1 MKQADHSSVHRQ
13 LDLIVRSERGRLIAG
28 LVRHLG
34 GSRLDL
40 AEDVAQEAVLKAIAV
55 WPYQGVPENPR
66 AWLTRVA
73 RNKAIDRLRR
83 EKREVALPPV
93 EASEARSETETALF
107 SPVADEELQ
116 LICLC
121 CHPDLKEMDR
131 LALTVKIVSGFTARE
146 VAEVFLLSESALA
159 QRLVRSK
166 RKLRMLNPRVNEPLS
181 AFEVKARLPTVLKV
195 VYLMF
200 ALAYAPRS
208 GADLV
213 LADLALEAVRLARE
227 LARTRPT
234 AMPEAD
240 ALAALL
246 CLQASRFSARLDN
259 DGEVVL
265 LRDQDR
271 TLWNPELVESGMR
284 HLARSTAAGTVSRY
298 HLEAGIAAAHATA
311 PSWEETDWPAIGRYY
326 KMLEE
331 RVDSPVVSIN
341 ASVAQ
346 ALSGDGVGALRRLDR
361 LRDNPNLKSYGP
373 YHIARAEVLSQL
385 QRLDEAAAAFDRAIA
400 CGVSTP
406 VERLL
411 ERRLATCL

>member
-1 MKQADHSSVHRQ
+1 MKSEVSRDVHHQ
-13 LDLIVRSERGRLIAG
+13 LDLIVRSERGRLVGG
-28 LVRHLG
+28 LVRYLG

-55 WPYQGVPENPR
+55 WPYQGIPEKPR

-83 EKREVALPPV
+83 EGREVALPDTDERP
-93 EASEARSETETALF
+93 ASDAADDVLLN
-107 SPVADEELQ
+107 PVADQELQ

-121 CHPDLKEMDR
+121 CHPELKELDR

-146 VAEVFLLSESALA
+146 VAQVFLIAESTLA

-166 RKLRMLNPRVNEPLS
+166 RRLRTLRRRVDEPLS
-181 AFEVKARLPTVLKV
+181 EFEVRARLATVLKV

-200 ALAYAPRS
+200 ALAYAPRT
-208 GADLV
+208 GRDLV
-213 LADLALEAVRLARE
+213 LLDLAGEAVRLARE
-227 LARTRPT
+227 LAHSKTT
-234 AMPEAD
+234 ATPEAH

-246 CLQASRFSARLDN
+246 CLQASRFAARQDKE
-259 DGEVVL
+259 GEVVL

-271 TLWNPELVESGMR
+271 TLWDRELIDLGLQ
-284 HLARSTAAGTVSRY
+284 HLARSTSAGAVSRY

-311 PSWEETDWPAIGRYY
+311 PGWDRTDWNAIVQYY
-326 KMLEE
+326 RLLEDQ
-331 RVDSPVVSIN
+331 VDSPVVKIN

-346 ALSGDGVGALRRLDR
+346 AQTGDGAGALQQLDS
-361 LRDNPNLKSYGP
+361 LQGESSLQSYGP
-373 YHIARAEVLSQL
+373 YHIARAEVLHQL
-385 QRLDEAAAAFDRAIA
+385 ERLDEAAMAFDRAIA

>member
-1 MKQADHSSVHRQ
+1 MKAGDFKSVHHQ
-13 LDLIVRSERGRLIAG
+13 LDLIVRSERGRLVGG
-28 LVRHLG
+28 LVRYLG

-40 AEDVAQEAVLKAIAV
+40 AEDVAQEAILKAIAV
-55 WPYQGVPENPR
+55 WPYQGIPDNPR

-83 EKREVALPPV
+83 EGREVTLPDNEEQAAPADETLLNPV
-93 EASEARSETETALF
+93 
-107 SPVADEELQ
+107 PDEELQ

-121 CHPDLKEMDR
+121 CHPELKELDQ

-146 VAEVFLLSESALA
+146 VARVFLIAESSLA

-166 RKLRMLNPRVNEPLS
+166 RRLRTLRRRVDEPLS
-181 AFEVKARLPTVLKV
+181 AFEVRARLDTVLKV

-200 ALAYAPRS
+200 ALAYAPRA
-208 GADLV
+208 GHDLI
-213 LADLALEAVRLARE
+213 LRDLAGEAVRLARE
-227 LARTRPT
+227 LARGKLT
-234 AMPEAD
+234 ATPEAH

-246 CLQASRFSARLDN
+246 CLQASRFDARQDQHG
-259 DGEVVL
+259 DVVL
-265 LRDQDR
+265 LKDQNRALWDR
-271 TLWNPELVESGMR
+271 GLIDAGLR
-284 HLARSTAAGTVSRY
+284 HLAQSTSAGAVTRY

-311 PSWEETDWPAIGRYY
+311 PAWDQTDWHAIVQYY
-326 KMLEE
+326 RLLEE
-331 RVDSPVVSIN
+331 QTDSPVVKIN

-346 ALSGDGVGALRRLDR
+346 ALAGDGLGALRRLDS
-361 LRDNPNLKSYGP
+361 LRGESNLQNYGP
-373 YHIARAEVLSQL
+373 FHIARAEVLHRL
-385 QRLDEAAAAFDRAIA
+385 ERLDEAALAFDLAIS